1 MSIPFPGLCT
11 DHQRQQRTETGNVC
25 GNEDPL
31 NEKTM
36 TIDPEFAIAREL
48 APWLQG
54 RQKSGNALHRQ
65 EKTLSMP

>member
-48 APWLQG
+48 ATLAP
-54 RQKSGNALHRQ
+54 RQA
-65 EKTLSMP
+65 EEWECFT